1 MAALLFMGSWLVGVR
16 GLAALVHALPRI
28 KWALQAAGASGEPT
42 LWLWIQSILV
52 VALCIVAGLILAASL
67 LLLLMVEGTQVL
79 VDELGVSVVHQSL
92 PTPLAKRL
100 GAGRLTWKRIATLDR
115 QGPFFVIR
123 RGSETQEPSMME
135 DADLKFLLVEELE
148 RLVLLI
154 LERSPNIRFK
164 D

>member
-28 KWALQAAGASGEPT
+28 KWALSAAGASGEPT
-42 LWLWIQSILV
+42 LWLWVQSILV
-52 VALCIVAGLILAASL
+52 VALCVVAGLVLVASL
-67 LLLLMVEGTQVL
+67 LLLLLVEGTQVL

-92 PTPLAKRL
+92 PTLLARRL
-100 GAGRLTWKRIATLDR
+100 GAGRLAWKRVATLDR
-115 QGPFFVIR
+115 QGPFFVIKGGGESR
-123 RGSETQEPSMME
+123 EASMLE
-135 DADLKFLLVEELE
+135 DVDLKFLLVEELE